1 MPANLTPQYHAAEEA
16 FRNATT
22 IEEKIAALE
31 EMLAVIPKHKGTEKL
46 HADLKRRLARLRE
59 EGQKKTSAGRHD
71 PFHVEKQGAG
81 QVALVGYPNS
91 GKSALVGALTRA
103 KVKVADYPFTT
114 TLPFSGMM
122 PYEEIYI
129 QLVDTP
135 PLTAEGFPPGLA
147 GLLRNA
153 DALLLVIDSC
163 AGDCLEQ
170 LENSLRLLN
179 ERKIIRNEIPPGV
192 RAIPPHRLIIAAN
205 KAELPQGKENLM
217 LLRELLPA
225 DLEVMP
231 VSAATGLNLEQLKT
245 RLFAV
250 LEVIRVFTRAPGKAP
265 DLTRPFILP
274 RGSTVLNLAES
285 IHKDFLKTLRGA
297 RIWGSA
303 RFPGQNVPKEYIL
316 HDRDIVELLV

>member
-1 MPANLTPQYHAAEEA
+1 VPANLTPQYHAAEEA

-46 HADLKRRLARLRE
+46 QADLKRRLARLRE

-274 RGSTVLNLAES
+274 RGSTVLDLAES

>member
-46 HADLKRRLARLRE
+46 QADLKRRLARLRE

-179 ERKIIRNEIPPGV
+179 ERKIIRDDIPPGV

-274 RGSTVLNLAES
+274 RGSTVLDLAES

>member
-46 HADLKRRLARLRE
+46 QADIKRRLARLRE
-59 EGQKKTSAGRHD
+59 ERQKKTATSRYD

-81 QVALVGYPNS
+81 QVVVVGYPNS

-114 TLPFSGMM
+114 TAPFSGMM
-122 PYEEIYI
+122 PYEEVSV

-135 PLTAEGFPPGLA
+135 PFTAEGLPPGLA
-147 GLLRNA
+147 GLMRNA
-153 DALLLVIDSC
+153 DALLLVIDAA
-163 AGDCLEQ
+163 AGDCLDQ
-170 LENSLRLLN
+170 LESSLRLLE
-179 ERKIIRNEIPPGV
+179 ERKVLRGEIPPGV
-192 RAIPPHRLIIAAN
+192 RAVTPHRLVVVAN
-205 KAELPQGKENLM
+205 KADLPEGRENTA
-217 LLRELLPA
+217 LLQELLTPGREI
-225 DLEVMP
+225 LP
-231 VSAATGLNLEQLKT
+231 VSAAAGTNLEELKH
-245 RLFAV
+245 RLFRA
-250 LEVIRVFTRAPGKAP
+250 LEVIRVFTKPPGKEP
-265 DLTRPFILP
+265 DLTRPFVLP
-274 RGSTVLNLAES
+274 RGSCVLDLAAH

-303 RFPGQNVPKEYIL
+303 RFPGQSVPKEYVL
-316 HDRDIVELLV
+316 QDRDIVELLV

>member
-22 IEEKIAALE
+22 VEEKIAALE

-46 HADLKRRLARLRE
+46 QADIKRRLARLRE
-59 EGQKKTSAGRHD
+59 EGQKKTSLSRHD
-71 PFHVEKQGAG
+71 PFHIEKQGAG

-103 KVKVADYPFTT
+103 RVKVADYPFTT
-114 TLPFSGMM
+114 TIPFSGMM

-179 ERKIIRNEIPPGV
+179 ERKIVRSEIPHGV
-192 RAIPPHRLIIAAN
+192 RAVPPHRLIIAAN
-205 KAELPQGKENLM
+205 KAEQPEGRENLS
-217 LLRELLPA
+217 LLQELLPP
-225 DLEVMP
+225 DLEILP

-245 RLFAV
+245 RLFSA
-250 LEVIRVFTRAPGKAP
+250 LEVIRVFTRSPGKEP

-274 RGSTVLNLAES
+274 RGSSILDLAGS

-303 RFPGQNVPKEYIL
+303 RFPGQSVPKEYVL
-316 HDRDIVELLV
+316 QDKDIVELLV

>member
-1 MPANLTPQYHAAEEA
+1 VPANLTPQYHAAEEA

-46 HADLKRRLARLRE
+46 QADLKRRLARLRE

-179 ERKIIRNEIPPGV
+179 ERKIIRDDIPPGV

-274 RGSTVLNLAES
+274 RGSTVLDLAES